1 MAEKIQLE
9 VEIKGGESVAQAS
22 GKVENL
28 RTKLKALKQQ
38 LASGELSADEFNKIS
53 KQAGELD
60 DRLKDVNARVKN
72 LGSDTRRLDGFVSIA
87 QGIAGG
93 FAAAQGAVALFGDEN
108 KDLQKTLVKVQGA
121 VALLSGVQAV
131 ANILQKESAAMLLIN
146 TTRTNILAAA
156 QARYTAVVGTTT
168 GALKALRIVGATL
181 GIGLI
186 VAAIALLIAKF
197 KDIKEVVGKFLPSLT
212 AVANGF
218 KAVWNAITDFIGVT
232 SDATREVDRL
242 REANQKSFKQQE
254 NEIELMKAKGATISQ
269 IYLAERKLMMDKI
282 ADLDLI
288 LKAGKKLSE
297 EEIKQREEAVQGV
310 KVLDATYTKD
320 RREELAKQSE
330 DQKKASEDARK
341 KRIEAAKQRK
351 QDEKT
356 AIAEELKIAEER
368 EDILG
373 TLTLDRQRYY
383 LQKRLEAG
391 LISQAEFTNAMLKSA
406 KEEAEAEK
414 VLADQQVSDLTNQ
427 LFAEVEAEQDAYDLR
442 LQQQKEYNDA
452 VIEAEQSL
460 NDAKRG
466 ALEAGF
472 NIAQAFTQKNKA
484 LSNVLFAIQKG
495 VAIAQVIVDT
505 QKEIAG
511 YYSNPT
517 WSALPDGGATIKTAY
532 ATGAKIRAATSIAT
546 IGATAIGR
554 LAGQSAGGTGGG
566 SGVPTGNQPNIQGYS
581 TNNQPNQQTGQSGNM
596 RVYVT
601 ETDIRNATRKINGI
615 YSQAT
620 VE

>member
-38 LASGELSADEFNKIS
+38 LASGELSAEQFNRIS
-53 KQAGELD
+53 KEAGQLD
-60 DRLKDVNARVKN
+60 DKLRDVNSRVKN

-181 GIGLI
+181 GIGIL
-186 VAAIALLIAKF
+186 VAGIALLIAKF

-218 KAVWNAITDFIGVT
+218 KAAWNAITDFIGVT
-232 SDATREVDRL
+232 SDATRAFD
-242 REANQKSFKQQE
+242 KFKAAQEKAIKTQE
-254 NEIELMKAKGATISQ
+254 NEIELLKASGATKKQ
-269 IYLAERKLMMDKI
+269 IYDAERELLLKKNRI
-282 ADLDLI
+282 LI
-288 LKAGKKLSE
+288 ESFNLNKKFTDE
-297 EEIKQREEAVQGV
+297 ERKQAQENNQAL

-320 RREELAKQSE
+320 LKDEEAKRLADS
-330 DQKKASEDARK
+330 QKAIDDRK
-341 KRIEAAKQRK
+341 KQNADAEAKRK
-351 QDEKT
+351 QALLDAETDRLRILNEKNKERDAIEKESALRLLGEKDREIAELQFKYIEKLTLFKDDAETTKLLTEQMNADILAINTKYRDTEAQAKKEADEK
-356 AIAEELKIAEER
+356 
-368 EDILG
+368 
-373 TLTLDRQRYY
+373 
-383 LQKRLEAG
+383 
-391 LISQAEFTNAMLKSA
+391 A
-406 KEEAEAEK
+406 KEERDKQNELERQAYEQRYSIATDG
-414 VLADQQVSDLTNQ
+414 LNALSQLTTA
-427 LFAEVEAEQDAYDLR
+427 FAGKSEEG
-442 LQQQKEYNDA
+442 QKRAFA
-452 VIEAEQSL
+452 V
-460 NDAKRG
+460 
-466 ALEAGF
+466 
-472 NIAQAFTQKNKA
+472 NKA
-484 LSNVLFAIQKG
+484 LNISTAIIDTYMAAQKAYASQLSIPTPDAPIRANIAAG
-495 VAIAQVIVDT
+495 VAVASGLARVAAISST
-505 QKEIAG
+505 QFG
-511 YYSNPT
+511 STNGTNP
-517 WSALPDGGATIKTAY
+517 SGGNRMQ
-532 ATGAKIRAATSIAT
+532 G
-546 IGATAIGR
+546 
-554 LAGQSAGGTGGG
+554 
-566 SGVPTGNQPNIQGYS
+566 GNQPNIQGYS